1 MLVEGRQKLDMGQK
15 RIEFG
20 EYALVYVGTSND
32 MKKRSVPSI
41 SLTSSND
48 FGGYY
53 FMSLYT
59 GKKLH
64 SYVWTELPIDND
76 VIKRV
81 EELAT
86 QEQQPFLLDNH
97 PIFEWEP
104 GTQIIIDENEEQQEE
119 IEHVPELDVAQDEQ

>member
-1 MLVEGRQKLDMGQK
+1 MLVEGRQKIDLGQK
-15 RIEFG
+15 LIEF
-20 EYALVYVGTSND
+20 EAYALVYVGTSND

-41 SLTSSND
+41 ALKSSND
-48 FGGYY
+48 VGGYY
-53 FMSLYT
+53 FMSIYT

-81 EELAT
+81 KELAT
-86 QEQQPFLLDNH
+86 QEKQPFLLDNH

-104 GTQIIIDENEEQQEE
+104 GFFLTSMKNVKKKKQKLYQF
-119 IEHVPELDVAQDEQ
+119 